1 MAVDSP
7 TFDDGQPPM
16 NKLVIEPEE
25 DGEDAQYNEEEKEDQ
40 AEKVEEQ
47 VMRNASLSMA

>member
-25 DGEDAQYNEEEKEDQ
+25 EGEDDNEEEKEDQ